1 MKRRL
6 LAILLILTMALGLA
20 SCGSKGSNSKDASL
34 SAVIDK
40 MSDMGTGKSEITVD
54 IDTDILKAQQVPF
67 SKLGLKITS
76 QIDKDNEKVA
86 KADISYKLDT
96 DEFTKLTTIIV
107 DDQVIYVNL
116 KELKTAAASLIDKL
130 GLGQYQSILAAIP
143 EAEYVKV
150 DPATLSQLGAA
161 VEVAPSSDVKISMED
176 MKKFAK
182 IGTEIA
188 KVVEEA
194 VKDVN
199 PAVISGS
206 GDEVSVS
213 LNDKNAKAALE
224 ALAKADYSK
233 CFDNVM
239 KQMESISIGKDI
251 VTKYVDKKDTVLK
264 ELKSGLESAAA
275 EIAKAKDFSFDY
287 SVKIDGSKGERT
299 ADTKFV
305 IDLKDSEQ
313 YLKATV
319 SGKTEE
325 GTKET
330 IEVPSDATD
339 FMQLMSSL
347 MSGAGALGGV
357 TE

>member
-1 MKRRL
+1 MKRRI
-6 LAILLILTMALGLA
+6 LAILLVLTMALGLA
-20 SCGSKGSNSKDASL
+20 SCGSKDSKDASL
-34 SAVIDK
+34 SAVMEK
-40 MSDMGTGKSEITVD
+40 MSDMGLGKSEITVD
-54 IDTDILKAQQVPF
+54 IDTDVMKAQQVPF

-76 QIDKDNEKVA
+76 QLDKDKEKVA
-86 KADISYKLDT
+86 KAEISYKLDT
-96 DEFTKLTTIIV
+96 DEFTKLTTIIL

-116 KELKTAAASLIDKL
+116 KELKEAAGGLIGKL

-143 EAEYVKV
+143 EAEYVKI

-161 VEVAPSSDVKISMED
+161 VKVDPASDVKISMED
-176 MKKFAK
+176 INKLAK

-199 PAVISGS
+199 PPVISGS

-239 KQMESISIGKDI
+239 TQMESISICKDM

-275 EIAKAKDFSFDY
+275 EVAKAKDFSFDY

-299 ADTKFV
+299 ADTKFAV
-305 IDLKDSEQ
+305 DLKDSEQ

-319 SGKTEE
+319 SAKTEE
-325 GTKET
+325 GNKET
-330 IEVPSDATD
+330 IEVPSNATD
-339 FMQLMSSL
+339 LMQIVSAFMQ
-347 MSGAGALGGV
+347 GAGALGGA